1 MPPSSPP
8 LVILGIV
15 GWFVGYGAGLLLE
28 WAGGPDWKL
37 PLAIAFASLGALC
50 GLLSMEGNTSGTS
63 SPLRRAR
70 RSLPGQPGLRS
81 SAAW

>member
-15 GWFVGYGAGLLLE
+15 GWFVGYAGLLLE

-50 GLLSMEGNTSGTS
+50 GLLSMEGEHIRDILSAAAGAA
-63 SPLRRAR
+63 LAG
-70 RSLPGQPGLRS
+70 LLRS